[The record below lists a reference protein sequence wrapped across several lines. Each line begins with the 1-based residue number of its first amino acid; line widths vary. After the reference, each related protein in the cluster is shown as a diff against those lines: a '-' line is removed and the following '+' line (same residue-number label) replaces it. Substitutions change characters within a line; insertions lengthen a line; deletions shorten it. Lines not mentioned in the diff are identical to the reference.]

1 MTQATIPTRVPSRL
15 QDLREQA
22 GRIPFIRRKEFTY
35 GSLAGLAVFA
45 VLFLPRTVPLTPA
58 GMAVIALLVVGSI
71 AWAAIF
77 FSDELK
83 PEWSKTLTAFALL
96 ILFGFLYYR
105 YSTAHWSRMMTLF
118 MNMEVIKVALPRL
131 LEGLVITVKIAISS
145 WVISTLLGLFLAVFR
160 AFDNRVLNIFII
172 AYVDVFRAIPI
183 MVLMVVIYFALP
195 YVGLT
200 LDAMT
205 SAILALGLNSAAYV
219 AEIFRGGIM
228 SVKKGQ
234 IEAAR
239 ALGLNTWQTMR
250 LVLLPQAIR
259 VVMPPLVGNYVASA
273 KDTALASSISVIEM
287 MKAALVE
294 QAMLANP
301 SPLIFCFVLYLLMFV
316 PLTRL
321 SSILEQRMKKSQR
334 KANV

>member
-1 MTQATIPTRVPSRL
+1 
-15 QDLREQA
+15 
-22 GRIPFIRRKEFTY
+22 
-35 GSLAGLAVFA
+35 
-45 VLFLPRTVPLTPA
+45 
-58 GMAVIALLVVGSI
+58 
-71 AWAAIF
+71 
-77 FSDELK
+77 
-83 PEWSKTLTAFALL
+83 
-96 ILFGFLYYR
+96 
-105 YSTAHWSRMMTLF
+105 
-118 MNMEVIKVALPRL
+118 
-131 LEGLVITVKIAISS
+131 
-145 WVISTLLGLFLAVFR
+145 
-160 AFDNRVLNIFII
+160 
-172 AYVDVFRAIPI
+172 
-183 MVLMVVIYFALP
+183 
-195 YVGLT
+195 
-200 LDAMT
+200 
-205 SAILALGLNSAAYV
+205 
-219 AEIFRGGIM
+219 M